1 MANNKD
7 KEVTPSLQ
15 PEQELQQSLMY
26 LEQMKEQIITLRE
39 QLEIL
44 ELAIKEHSQA
54 IETLKDFKA
63 IENDNE
69 ILIPIGADTLI
80 FGKVL
85 DKSKVIINVGAG
97 IAMEE
102 NIKNA
107 LEKLTERM
115 EKIETNKDKILTS
128 ITNLQDQ
135 AVRLNASIEER
146 YRALQGDQA
155 QNQNGNLGPP
165 NVS

>member
-1 MANNKD
+1 MTNEKGEAPN
-7 KEVTPSLQ
+7 LM

-54 IETLKDFKA
+54 LETLKDFKA
-63 IENDNE
+63 IEKDNE

-102 NIKNA
+102 NIKSA
-107 LEKLTERM
+107 IEKLSERM

-146 YRALQGDQA
+146 YRALQEGQGQDQSGD
-155 QNQNGNLGPP
+155 LGPP